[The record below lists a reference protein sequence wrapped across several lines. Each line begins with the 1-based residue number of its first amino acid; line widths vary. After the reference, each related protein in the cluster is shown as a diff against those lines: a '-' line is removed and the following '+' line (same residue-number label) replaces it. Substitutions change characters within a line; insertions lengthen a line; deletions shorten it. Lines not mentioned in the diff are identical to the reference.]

1 LIAINLAARHP
12 KSIST
17 VILGDPPLYYHNTR
31 TRDTFWHQAFIE
43 LLEFMVSYPTYA
55 EMNTRLAH
63 IAPNMSLER
72 REERIRSLEG
82 LDMDVVRTIISDE
95 LMKDLSLPGLARQV
109 VCPVLL
115 LRGNE
120 KLDSALREQD
130 VDFAVTHFHN
140 IRILLMESIGHR
152 SIPFTLLPQMVDF
165 IEEATSI
172 QGNL

>member
-109 VCPVLL
+109 VCPVLM

-120 KLDSALREQD
+120 KLGSALRKQD

-140 IRILLMESIGHR
+140 IRVLLMESIGHGI
-152 SIPFTLLPQMVDF
+152 IPNTLLPQMVDF
-165 IEEATSI
+165 MEEAI
-172 QGNL
+172 NLQRNS